1 MEADRPGRLF
11 IGGLTREANEKM
23 LKAVFGRHG
32 PLSEVLLLKYQ
43 SGKCRGFAFV
53 AFENCADAEH
63 ATRDLNGKFLDG
75 KAIKVEQAKKPF
87 FQSAG
92 RQRTLRFSGKRR
104 PTGKQRSA
112 RGRSGQ
118 TRGWHLSR
126 RARLDDGEHTGDLN
140 MSFFLE
146 DLPFPVKRCPT
157 LRSGGPY
164 PKMSAP
170 FTVARSN
177 SRIGSQGPTSRGR
190 ENYGGPSCG
199 KSVSSWRHEHMS
211 RKDDGY
217 VPKNSNG
224 LRIVPKPF
232 LCSKLQV
239 PHQVI
244 VMHIFLFEYSD
255 HDGYKTHADFTS
267 HGRENYGGPSC
278 GKLVSSWRHDD
289 TSQKDDG
296 YAPKNRNNPGFR
308 DTKDYVLMCRHYAYR
323 EHAHSRQD
331 THSTR
336 GCSDHDG
343 NRRHAGRDRSEHR
356 GRSSNRD
363 SYQTYRTSHSAAS
376 AQMPRKIYGGS
387 SCPDYNNTRDRYGRS
402 QEKYS
407 RSHGDFSSSH
417 HENCGRKETVCPP
430 SVESVDCASPEA
442 HGTSRYGTSTGNDIG
457 RRSEKGD

>member
-112 RGRSGQ
+112 RGKSGQ

-126 RARLDDGEHTGDLN
+126 RERLDDGEHTGDLN

-177 SRIGSQGPTSRGR
+177 SRMGSQDRGNRFKIKDNILADHDGYKTHAGRDHSEHHSRSSNRDSYQTYSPTSRGR

-217 VPKNSNG
+217 V
-224 LRIVPKPF
+224 
-232 LCSKLQV
+232 
-239 PHQVI
+239 
-244 VMHIFLFEYSD
+244 
-255 HDGYKTHADFTS
+255 
-267 HGRENYGGPSC
+267 
-278 GKLVSSWRHDD
+278 
-289 TSQKDDG
+289 
-296 YAPKNRNNPGFR
+296 PKNRNNPGFR

-387 SCPDYNNTRDRYGRS
+387 SCPDYNTRDRYGRS

-430 SVESVDCASPEA
+430 SVESVDRASPEA
-442 HGTSRYGTSTGNDIG
+442 HGTSRYGTSTGDDIG

>member
-1 MEADRPGRLF
+1 MEADCPGRLC

-32 PLSEVLLLKYQ
+32 PLSEVLLLKYR

-53 AFENCADAEH
+53 AFENLADAEH

-126 RARLDDGEHTGDLN
+126 RARLDDGERTGDLN
-140 MSFFLE
+140 MSFFRG
-146 DLPFPVKRCPT
+146 PFPVKRCPT

-170 FTVARSN
+170 FTMARSN
-177 SRIGSQGPTSRGR
+177 RGMGGQGPTSRGR

-217 VPKNSNG
+217 VPK
-224 LRIVPKPF
+224 
-232 LCSKLQV
+232 
-239 PHQVI
+239 
-244 VMHIFLFEYSD
+244 D
-255 HDGYKTHADFTS
+255 
-267 HGRENYGGPSC
+267 RENYGGLSC
-278 GKLVSSWRHDD
+278 EKSVSSWRHDNM
-289 TSQKDDG
+289 SQKGDG

-308 DTKDYVLMCRHYAYR
+308 DTKDYPLMCRHYAYR
-323 EHAHSRQD
+323 EHARSRQD

-336 GCSDHDG
+336 GYSDHDG
-343 NRRHAGRDRSEHR
+343 NRRNAGRDHSEHH

-363 SYQTYRTSHSAAS
+363 SYQTYRTSHGAAS
-376 AQMPRKIYGGS
+376 AQIPRKIYGGS

-402 QEKYS
+402 REKYS

-417 HENCGRKETVCPP
+417 HENCGRKETMCPP
-430 SVESVDCASPEA
+430 SVESVHRASPEA
-442 HGTSRYGTSTGNDIG
+442 HGTSRYWTSTGDDVG